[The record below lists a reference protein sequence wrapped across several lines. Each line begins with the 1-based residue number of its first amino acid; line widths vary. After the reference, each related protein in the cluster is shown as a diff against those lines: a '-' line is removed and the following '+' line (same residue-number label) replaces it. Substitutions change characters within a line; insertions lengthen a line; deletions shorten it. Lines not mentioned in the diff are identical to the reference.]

1 MTIQVKAV
9 FQSAADAEAAQNK
22 LRSLR
27 VEQVTVEQIGGTT
40 DTYQGFLNYNG
51 DPAWYSL
58 GNLSSMSMLSY
69 STSAMAGL
77 YAAGANAFSE
87 AARSFVLTATMPDDT
102 YGQAKHAIEL
112 SGGSIQ

>member
-1 MTIQVKAV
+1 MTIQVQAV

-27 VEQVTVEQIGGTT
+27 VEQVTVEQHGGRT

-51 DPAWYSL
+51 DSAWYRL

-77 YAAGANAFSE
+77 YAGGANAFDE
-87 AARSFVLTATMPDDT
+87 TPRSFVLTAAVSDDT